1 MISSL
6 HRLWTAPAP
15 LRSTSL
21 ADATSGTVGSVG
33 TVGPVGAVAT
43 VSTAGG
49 SSPEGAAARVRALAW
64 PVAIGLI
71 LHRVFIVALN
81 GTPTDDFS
89 TVYQATRRFWS
100 SAGVYDQAY
109 NFVDPLYLYTP
120 GATLALSPLG
130 LVDNFAAVRTAF
142 IVVNAVGI
150 VAALALLCRAVGHSL
165 RGWLWPVSIALAFA
179 TESVTNTLAFTNING
194 LLLLAL
200 SVFLLCCLR
209 SWEGHTAGGTPPDA
223 VPAEAEPTVIPWL
236 SWVAGLALG
245 CAILIKPQFAPLLFL
260 AIVKLDWRVVL
271 GGLLPPVVLNAIA
284 WPIVPGADGYLRNLV
299 PYLATTR
306 DYANSSLQGFAVYF
320 DAEATVRPV
329 WILTAVLVAVT
340 VIVLLR
346 WRHSDVTVWLL
357 TSVGVI
363 FAGIFLLSS
372 LGQQYYSMW
381 LFPTLFTA
389 VLPHSVMRSA
399 GAWAAAFCFLTP
411 TTWDSHLAP
420 MAGRWLGTFLGTVGW
435 LLFIVAACVTVLA
448 WWSAERRGLKRA
460 SNLSSPAPRV

>member
-6 HRLWTAPAP
+6 HRLWTAPTP
-15 LRSTSL
+15 LRSTPL
-21 ADATSGTVGSVG
+21 ADAPVGTAGNTSAVGTVGSVG
-33 TVGPVGAVAT
+33 TAAGFSAAGTAT
-43 VSTAGG
+43 K
-49 SSPEGAAARVRALAW
+49 VRALAW

-81 GTPTDDFS
+81 GTPTDDFT

-100 SAGVYDQAY
+100 GAGVYDQAY

-142 IVVNAVGI
+142 IVVNAVAI
-150 VAALALLCRAVGHSL
+150 VAALALLCRAVGHRL

-200 SVFLLCCLR
+200 SVFILCCLR
-209 SWEGHTAGGTPPDA
+209 SWEGHAAEVEAPDDVPPA
-223 VPAEAEPTVIPWL
+223 VTPWL

-260 AIVKLDWRVVL
+260 ALVKLDWRVVA
-271 GGLLPPVVLNAIA
+271 GALLPPVVLNAIA

-320 DAEATVRPV
+320 DVEGAVRPV
-329 WILTAVLVAVT
+329 WWLTAVLVAVT

-357 TSVGVI
+357 TSIGVI

-389 VLPHSVMRSA
+389 VLSHSVMRSV
-399 GAWAAAFCFLTP
+399 GSWAAAFCFLTP

-435 LLFIVAACVTVLA
+435 LLFIVAACATVLA
-448 WWSAERRGLKRA
+448 WWSTERRGSA
-460 SNLSSPAPRV
+460 SNLSSPAPRA